1 MKKRLSFTLIEL
13 LVVVAIIVI
22 LASLLLSAVS
32 RVRSTARTTLC
43 LNNLKQVGL
52 ALSNYFDDSKEILSI
67 QQFSSDGAGGYWWP
81 QALIESGYLPNLKV
95 MRCPVSL
102 RLMGSAWDKR
112 YDSAYG
118 ICSEYYSG
126 NFMDSS
132 DWTISRKTIVRVYRP
147 SQTGLAY
154 DSSSTGSNI
163 GYPNA
168 CIGLAGN
175 HNGIWMGHQGRRSNA
190 VFFDGHAESFSIEK
204 IPNNVRMDG
213 TVDWDWKTEHCVYPV
228 F

>member
-175 HNGIWMGHQGRRSNA
+175 HNGIWMGHQGRRSGI
-190 VFFDGHAESFSIEK
+190 VFHRENSQ
-204 IPNNVRMDG
+204 
-213 TVDWDWKTEHCVYPV
+213 
-228 F
+228 